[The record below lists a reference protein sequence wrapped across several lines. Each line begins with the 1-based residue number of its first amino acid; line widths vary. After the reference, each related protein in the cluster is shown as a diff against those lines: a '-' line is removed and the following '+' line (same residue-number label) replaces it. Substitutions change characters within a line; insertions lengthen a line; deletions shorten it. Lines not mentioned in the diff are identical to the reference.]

1 LSVLQGR
8 QVAHIKVTMNFL
20 KASKFMSEMTSF
32 AVHANLFPVE
42 CATILRLVL
51 IIWLFGLLHEVK
63 MMFLAEFIWSM
74 SILALISEPTEVS
87 LSPVLAQF
95 PLVH

>member
-1 LSVLQGR
+1 M
-8 QVAHIKVTMNFL
+8 AHIEVTMNFL
-20 KASKFMSEMTSF
+20 KASKFMSEMAPF
-32 AVHANLFPVE
+32 AIHTKLFPVE

-51 IIWLFGLLHEVK
+51 IIWLLGLLHKVEV
-63 MMFLAEFIWSM
+63 MILAEFFRSVG
-74 SILALISEPTEVS
+74 ILALVSEPAEVG